1 MCNSVVISVVRT
13 KNDGALRTL
22 TFTCSGH
29 KGFAKCRIGWV
40 SINMTIEER
49 NIDKTIPILQVEA
62 CGQYSLHN
70 IMPSAEDLE
79 LDREVSE
86 AVALVT
92 SATTNPIIVSYLR
105 RLYTQELTS
114 HPLVH
119 SLFCYPQ
126 WTNITHE
133 QYLCILPALA
143 LASNL
148 LSEAPTT
155 NYIYAL
161 LRCPTKIRLDNRN
174 RSYEEFT
181 WLCTDPSQTLGPEAQ
196 KTYDAWLL
204 ALVPHLQLSTD
215 ARIEESSCAHTV
227 PENLIF
233 LAPGCDAVGVGSTMQ
248 ISLHSIRA
256 LDPKRTNAKLLLLR
270 WKHLATTIVHELL
283 HAIMYAHRGMFM
295 IEGSWQAKEKWFA
308 ADDYVEVGFS
318 WEQAVMGGISNFVGT
333 KRRRKEKEREEGR
346 SRRKEELLL
355 HDMDQSGTVELYRSG
370 KTSFPV
376 DIVREGQKGG
386 VVGKIEP
393 KEVLVELRDLI
404 HKSMRK
410 AGT

>member
-1 MCNSVVISVVRT
+1 
-13 KNDGALRTL
+13 
-22 TFTCSGH
+22 
-29 KGFAKCRIGWV
+29 
-40 SINMTIEER
+40 
-49 NIDKTIPILQVEA
+49 
-62 CGQYSLHN
+62 
-70 IMPSAEDLE
+70 MPSLQDIGV
-79 LDREVSE
+79 DREVSE

-92 SATTNPIIVSYLR
+92 SPTTNPIIVSYLR

-119 SLFCYPQ
+119 SLFCFPQ

-181 WLCTDPSQTLGPEAQ
+181 WLCTDRSQPLGPEAQ

-215 ARIEESSCAHTV
+215 ASIEESSCAHTV
-227 PENLIF
+227 PEDLIY

-248 ISLHSIRA
+248 ISLPSIRA
-256 LDPKRTNAKLLLLR
+256 MDPKRTNAKLLLLR

-318 WEQAVMGGISNFVGT
+318 WEQAVMGGISNFVSRN
-333 KRRRKEKEREEGR
+333 RRREEEEEEDDEEEEEEGEEEEEEEEEGKGKAGMEKGKGRGKKGEGRR
-346 SRRKEELLL
+346 SRRKQELLL
-355 HDMDQSGTVELYRSG
+355 HDMDQSGTVELYRNG

-376 DIVREGQKGG
+376 DDVREGQKGG

-410 AGT
+410 ALT